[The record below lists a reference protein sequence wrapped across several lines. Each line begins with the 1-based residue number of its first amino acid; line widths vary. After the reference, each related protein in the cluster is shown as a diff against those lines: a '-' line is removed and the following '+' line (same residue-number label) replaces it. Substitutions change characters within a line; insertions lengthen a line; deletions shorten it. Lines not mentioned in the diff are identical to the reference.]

1 MDEKQLQAELE
12 QLKQEIHFH
21 NYQYHVL
28 DDPLISDADFD
39 RLLKRL
45 KEIEENHPEW
55 ITVDSPTQ
63 RAGAAPAERF
73 EKTRHPQA
81 ILSLANA
88 FSNQDVLDWYERIA
102 KLDERV
108 RKAEFVVEPKIDG
121 LTVVLHYENGIFIR
135 GATRG
140 DGEIGEDITS
150 NIRTIRALPLR
161 IPVGKDG
168 PTVPSRLV
176 VRGEAFINLAD
187 FEKLNQELEEQGM
200 KTYQNPRNTAAGS
213 LRQLDASLTAERPLT
228 LLTYAVVATDG
239 KIPRRQWD
247 LLDYLRALGFPVTR
261 DSNFCRN
268 IHEVLQVCDAWIEKR
283 NNMPYEIDGLVIKIN
298 DLDLQ
303 DALGFVG
310 KDPRGAIA
318 LKFPAKEATTKLLEI
333 KVNVGRTGVL
343 TPYAVLEPVE
353 IGGVT
358 VKQAT
363 LHNFD
368 YIKEKDIRVLDQV
381 RIKRAGDVIPY
392 VIGPIP
398 ELRSGVEREF
408 IPPAACPSCGEPTEH
423 IEAEVAWYC
432 VNAACPEQ
440 LIRNVEHFV
449 SKGAMNIVGMG
460 IRYVEELVQSGLVKD
475 VADLYRLTKKDLL
488 ELEGFAEK
496 KAGNLLDA
504 IRASKNQPLGKVI
517 TALGIRGVGEVAA
530 IELAARFHT
539 LDGLAQA
546 TYADL
551 IAMEGF
557 GPNISQAILD
567 WFANPRNQQ
576 LLRKLKEVGVWPEQE
591 ERKHGSL
598 PLDGL
603 TFVITG
609 TLPTFSRDEATEF
622 IRAQGGKVTGSVSK
636 QTSYVVCGSEP
647 GSKYEKARELNV
659 PIITEEQL
667 RELVQQHG

>member
-1 MDEKQLQAELE
+1 MDEQQLHNELE
-12 QLKQEIHFH
+12 NLKQEIHFH
-21 NYQYHVL
+21 NYRYHVL
-28 DDPLISDADFD
+28 DDPLISDATFD
-39 RLLKRL
+39 QLLKRL
-45 KEIEENHPEW
+45 KAIEQMHPEW
-55 ITVDSPTQ
+55 VTMDSPTQ
-63 RAGAAPAERF
+63 RAGAEPAEGF
-73 EKTRHPQA
+73 KKTRHPHA

-102 KLDERV
+102 KLDARV
-108 RKAEFVVEPKIDG
+108 RNTAFVVEPKIDG

-140 DGEIGEDITS
+140 DGEIGEDITG
-150 NIRTIRALPLR
+150 NIRTIRALPLK
-161 IPVGKDG
+161 IPIDKNG
-168 PTVPSRLV
+168 PTAPGRLV

-187 FEKLNQELEEQGM
+187 FEKLNQELEEQGF

-213 LRQLDASLTAERPLT
+213 LRQLDASLTASRPLT
-228 LLTYAVVATDG
+228 LLTYAIVDTNG
-239 KIPRRQWD
+239 TIPRNQWG
-247 LLDYLRALGFPVTR
+247 LLDYLRTLGFPVTR
-261 DSNFCRN
+261 DATLCQT
-268 IHEVLQVCDAWIEKR
+268 IQEVLHVCDTWTEKR
-283 NNMPYEIDGLVIKIN
+283 NSMPYEIDGLVIKVN

-318 LKFPAKEATTKLLEI
+318 LKFPAKEATTKLLDI

-353 IGGVT
+353 IGGVI

-368 YIKEKDIRVLDQV
+368 YIQEKDIRVLDQV

-398 ELRSGVEREF
+398 ELRSGVEKEF
-408 IPPAACPSCGEPTEH
+408 IPPTTCPSCGAPTEH
-423 IEAEVAWYC
+423 IKEEVAWYC

-460 IRYVEELVQSGLVKD
+460 IRYVEELVQSGMVKD
-475 VADLYRLTKKDLL
+475 VADLYQLTEKDLL
-488 ELEGFAEK
+488 QLEGFAEK
-496 KAGNLLDA
+496 KASNLLDA
-504 IRASKNQPLGKVI
+504 IQSSKNQSLGRVI
-517 TALGIRGVGEVAA
+517 TALGMRGVGEVAS
-530 IELAARFHT
+530 IELAAHFRN
-539 LDGLAQA
+539 LDRLSQA
-546 TYADL
+546 SYADF
-551 IAMEGF
+551 ISMEGF

-576 LLRKLKEVGVWPEQE
+576 LLRKLKEAGIWPEQDD
-591 ERKHGSL
+591 RTRDNL
-598 PLDGL
+598 PLDGM

-609 TLPTFSRDEATEF
+609 TLPTFSRDEATAF
-622 IRAQGGKVTGSVSK
+622 IRAQGGKVTGSVSV

-647 GSKYEKARELNV
+647 GSKYEKGRELNV
-659 PIITEEQL
+659 PIITEEEL
-667 RELVQQHG
+667 RKMVEQYG

>member
-1 MDEKQLQAELE
+1 MEEQKLHAELE
-12 QLKQEIHFH
+12 QIKQEIHFH
-21 NYQYHVL
+21 NYRYHVL
-28 DDPLISDADFD
+28 DDPLISDATFD
-39 RLLKRL
+39 QLIKRL
-45 KEIEENHPEW
+45 KEIEQLHPEW

-63 RAGAAPAERF
+63 RAGAEPAEGF
-73 EKTRHPQA
+73 EKTRHPRA

-88 FSNQDVLDWYERIA
+88 FNNQDVLDWYERVA
-102 KLDERV
+102 KLDGRV
-108 RKAEFVVEPKIDG
+108 RNTQFVLEPKIDG
-121 LTVVLHYENGIFIR
+121 LTVVLHYENGIFVR

-140 DGEIGEDITS
+140 DGEIGEDITG
-150 NIRTIRALPLR
+150 NIRTIRALPLK
-161 IPVGKDG
+161 IPIDKNG
-168 PTVPSRLV
+168 PTPPGKLV

-187 FEKLNQELEEQGM
+187 FEQLNHELEEQGF

-213 LRQLDASLTAERPLT
+213 LRQLDANLTASRPLT
-228 LLTYAVVATDG
+228 LLTYAVVDTDG
-239 KIPRRQWD
+239 NVPRDQWG

-261 DSNFCRN
+261 DVTLCRT
-268 IHEVLQVCDAWIEKR
+268 IQEVLQVCDTWAEKR
-283 NNMPYEIDGLVIKIN
+283 NSMSYEIDGLVIKVN

-303 DALGFVG
+303 DKLGFVG

-353 IGGVT
+353 IGGVI

-398 ELRSGVEREF
+398 ELRKGAEREF
-408 IPPAACPSCGEPTEH
+408 IPPAVCPSCGTPTEH
-423 IEAEVAWYC
+423 IEEEVAWYC

-460 IRYVEELVQSGLVKD
+460 IRYVEELVQSGMVKD
-475 VADLYRLTKKDLL
+475 VADLYHLNEKDLL
-488 ELEGFAEK
+488 QLEGFAEK

-504 IRASKNQPLGKVI
+504 IQSSKTQSLGRVI

-530 IELAARFHT
+530 LELAAHFKN
-539 LDGLAQA
+539 LDKLSQA
-546 TYADL
+546 TYAEL
-551 IAMEGF
+551 TGMEGF

-576 LLRKLKEVGVWPEQE
+576 LLRKLMEVGIWPQQVEKKQE
-591 ERKHGSL
+591 NL
-598 PLDGL
+598 PLEGM

-609 TLPTFSRDEATEF
+609 TLPTFSRDEATAF
-622 IRAQGGKVTGSVSK
+622 IRAQGGKVTGSVST
-636 QTSYVVCGSEP
+636 QTSFVVCGSEP

-659 PIITEEQL
+659 PIITEEEL
-667 RELVQQHG
+667 RTMVEQHA